1 MENFKETTA
10 IFKLNFF
17 SLIDKTISSI
27 LPIQYEFPLENI
39 ETNIKEEK
47 EYQEFIYSIIIPKL
61 EQLINDNYSYYKI
74 IAIEQKLKNDKNI
87 NIERIDSFEIKKLY
101 NNQSIVIKLNEKS
114 FREIRNDILIR
125 LFIEFINKSNDKN
138 YTYNFLN
145 DKEYLDLLP
154 LRKIVS
160 YKKVIENNNKLSN
173 YEFKLFISFVD
184 FIKIINNNDLFIQFK
199 FWFKFFL
206 KKMNLMIVEI
216 EYEYY
221 INFMNKWNET
231 ELIKFVEINE
241 ITTIISNIFI
251 EYINFIL
258 DIIDYYFNFVN
269 KNKVLKKN
277 INLYLIDNDN
287 WLESFKEK
295 LGEDFFNLKGL
306 KIYNSIN
313 KNKITFEKLI
323 FNNIYIKFYGKNSGY
338 GLKKF
343 LENINDNKLENII
356 IDINNFYDYEYLELI
371 ENDENM
377 INKIKYNA
385 VKIFSFLSKFLIKI
399 KKNKLKSI
407 SLYIKGFNNNNILL
421 KEIQE
426 KFDDFIKG
434 IIKLNSIIKNVKI
447 SFSNIFSKG
456 SNCKSDSIYSFPI
469 FNDKENLKFNVI
481 NDKKK
486 KFKLILFDD
495 SIKIRKNKIIDFYYF
510 EQYSIKRIE
519 KLSLGY
525 FLNISELNRFFGKIK
540 LYELCNMKKF
550 TCFIKSNHKIDEKSL
565 STFFKLDW
573 PKNTLTSIKIIFEN
587 FVKIF
592 DYDNDN
598 INSNYKHNSKYLVK
612 LDMYKIF
619 NSIIKEFYFKTGS
632 KDDIKKIIF
641 DNHQDD
647 FEDTMI
653 KEKKDDKYLEQR
665 LNLIKFKKNQEK
677 SIISTKITDDNNA
690 NMSNLQQSNN
700 IFLQPKEGSI
710 SILLKNKRKKKYNYV
725 NDIKSLEEYHSNN
738 YYNNFIQSKQY
749 QNYPLNNIYII
760 KAETYLKYFLNNN
773 KKELLKNTY
782 LYNEIIEVNNT
793 GKKTGEKYKTFLN
806 FKKSLIII
814 NNNIR
819 SILGLIYTLNKT
831 KNKSLKK
838 LTNTQLRY
846 KVIHYQ
852 YYQRN
857 PVLLDYII
865 SFMNKP
871 IYIYNDFKHSNKLF
885 KKVIEG

>member
-385 VKIFSFLSKFLIKI
+385 VKIFSFLSKFLIFNI
-399 KKNKLKSI
+399 K
-407 SLYIKGFNNNNILL
+407 
-421 KEIQE
+421 
-426 KFDDFIKG
+426 
-434 IIKLNSIIKNVKI
+434 
-447 SFSNIFSKG
+447 
-456 SNCKSDSIYSFPI
+456 
-469 FNDKENLKFNVI
+469 
-481 NDKKK
+481 
-486 KFKLILFDD
+486 
-495 SIKIRKNKIIDFYYF
+495 
-510 EQYSIKRIE
+510 
-519 KLSLGY
+519 
-525 FLNISELNRFFGKIK
+525 
-540 LYELCNMKKF
+540 
-550 TCFIKSNHKIDEKSL
+550 
-565 STFFKLDW
+565 
-573 PKNTLTSIKIIFEN
+573 
-587 FVKIF
+587 
-592 DYDNDN
+592 
-598 INSNYKHNSKYLVK
+598 
-612 LDMYKIF
+612 
-619 NSIIKEFYFKTGS
+619 
-632 KDDIKKIIF
+632 
-641 DNHQDD
+641 
-647 FEDTMI
+647 
-653 KEKKDDKYLEQR
+653 
-665 LNLIKFKKNQEK
+665 
-677 SIISTKITDDNNA
+677 
-690 NMSNLQQSNN
+690 
-700 IFLQPKEGSI
+700 
-710 SILLKNKRKKKYNYV
+710 
-725 NDIKSLEEYHSNN
+725 
-738 YYNNFIQSKQY
+738 
-749 QNYPLNNIYII
+749 
-760 KAETYLKYFLNNN
+760 
-773 KKELLKNTY
+773 
-782 LYNEIIEVNNT
+782 
-793 GKKTGEKYKTFLN
+793 
-806 FKKSLIII
+806 
-814 NNNIR
+814 
-819 SILGLIYTLNKT
+819 
-831 KNKSLKK
+831 
-838 LTNTQLRY
+838 
-846 KVIHYQ
+846 
-852 YYQRN
+852 
-857 PVLLDYII
+857 
-865 SFMNKP
+865 
-871 IYIYNDFKHSNKLF
+871 
-885 KKVIEG
+885 